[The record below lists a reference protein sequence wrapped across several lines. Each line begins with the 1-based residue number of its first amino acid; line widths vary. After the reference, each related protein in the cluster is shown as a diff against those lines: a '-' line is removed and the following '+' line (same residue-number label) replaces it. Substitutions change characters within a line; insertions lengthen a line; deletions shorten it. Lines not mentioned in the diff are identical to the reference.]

1 MIPKRNRNG
10 TNSLVANLTLKNV
23 PDRLY
28 QRLKATAAQNRRSI
42 NAEAIRCFEAVLES
56 RRLNADDFLARAREH
71 RRRNPDIFVTD
82 LEIREAKREGRL

>member
-10 TNSLVANLTLKNV
+10 TSDPVANFTLKNV

-28 QRLKATAAQNRRSI
+28 QRLKASAAQNRRSI
-42 NAEAIRCFEAVLES
+42 NAEAIRCLETVLES
-56 RRLNADDFLARAREH
+56 RRLSADDFLARAQEH

-82 LEIREAKREGRL
+82 FEIREAKREGRL